1 MGAMKQLYQEF
12 LDLGIK
18 EEQIPAEYDRWVK
31 LAGLNRPYTR
41 QEELKLESEFMTQT
55 LLRYNKHTK
64 EQING

>member
-12 LDLGIK
+12 LDLGVPEK
-18 EEQIPAEYDRWVK
+18 QIPEEYDKWVK

-41 QEELKLESEFMTQT
+41 QEEIKLESEF
-55 LLRYNKHTK
+55 NKHTK